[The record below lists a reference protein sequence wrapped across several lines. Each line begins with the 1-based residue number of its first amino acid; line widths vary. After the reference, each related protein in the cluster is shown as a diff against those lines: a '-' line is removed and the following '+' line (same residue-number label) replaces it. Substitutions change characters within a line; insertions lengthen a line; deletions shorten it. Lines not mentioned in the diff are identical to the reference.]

1 MTEQTTSRYRT
12 VRQDPGTPL
21 RLHLRRSAAAAGAA
35 VALLCVLA
43 SCGNNPT
50 PAQTSTPAATTAA
63 PTTAAP
69 TTAAPTTAVSTTA
82 AAPAAACADVAE
94 LKSSLEALTKVEPA
108 EDGVPALKSAI
119 ADVRTN
125 LQSAEASVSAALQP
139 SVEQV
144 KIAFGNLQ
152 TAAADLT
159 TDNLREKA
167 PGIRA
172 AMTEVR
178 TATAALSSKLTESCP
193 GS

>member
-1 MTEQTTSRYRT
+1 MTEQTTSQYRT

-35 VALLCVLA
+35 VALLFILA

-50 PAQTSTPAATTAA
+50 PTQTSTPAA
-63 PTTAAP
+63 

-94 LKSSLEALTKVEPA
+94 LKSSLEALTKVKPA

-119 ADVRTN
+119 ADVRTD
-125 LQSAEASVSAALQP
+125 LQSAEASVSEALQP

-152 TAAADLT
+152 SAAADLT